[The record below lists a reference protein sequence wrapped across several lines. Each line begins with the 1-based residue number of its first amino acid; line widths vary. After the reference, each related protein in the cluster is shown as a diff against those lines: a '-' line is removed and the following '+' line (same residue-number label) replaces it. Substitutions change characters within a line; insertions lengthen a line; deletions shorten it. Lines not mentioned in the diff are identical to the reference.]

1 MRMFGGVPIRVT
13 RPPSMEPKES
23 GISTVAGDLP
33 ALEADWMA
41 TGISSAR
48 APTLF
53 INIERIAARKV
64 STLMCRMGCREA
76 GSISGIK

>member
-1 MRMFGGVPIRVT
+1 MRMFGGVPT
-13 RPPSMEPKES
+13 RDQATQYGAEES
-23 GISTVAGDLP
+23 SISTVAGDLP

-64 STLMCRMGCREA
+64 STLMCRRMPRGR
-76 GSISGIK
+76 